1 MLMIWFQ
8 GIWLPQHG
16 YSFTRTA
23 AVGRDLHDPV
33 HAGLR
38 LSPGP
43 VGKLSDRYGARP
55 FATSGMLVSAA
66 MYAVMMA
73 FPANFSYWPFASVM
87 FVSGIGGG
95 LFASPNTASIMNS
108 VPARH
113 RGAASGMRVT
123 FAQVGM
129 PLSMGLF
136 FTLLVFGLNAK
147 VPSAMYHGLVAHG
160 VPVANATQLSHL
172 PPLGYIFAAFLGLN
186 PLKSLLGPA
195 VLGHLAPAQA
205 AALTS
210 RAFFP
215 QLIGPSFKHGLVIIL
230 GFAVAMSVIAAIA
243 SALRGE
249 KFVHEDDESIAQKAR
264 LGRGRRAD
272 RRHGGLSQLCWSRPR
287 RAVTA
292 ERPEPAS
299 ALPARR
305 AGLGRGTG
313 APQAGTPFG
322 FGETLRPRACSVRV
336 PGHTVAPAA
345 HPEAEVRTLVGLQHM
360 LDVQPG
366 VPGLRLA
373 GGRRPRLSATRSV
386 RLRVRRA

>member
-1 MLMIWFQ
+1 
-8 GIWLPQHG
+8 
-16 YSFTRTA
+16 
-23 AVGRDLHDPV
+23 
-33 HAGLR
+33 
-38 LSPGP
+38 
-43 VGKLSDRYGARP
+43 
-55 FATSGMLVSAA
+55 MLVSAA
-66 MYAVMMA
+66 MYVAMMA
-73 FPANFSYWPFASVM
+73 FPANFSYWPFAAVM

-136 FTLLVFGLNAK
+136 FSLLVFGLNAK
-147 VPSAMYHGLVAHG
+147 VPSAMYQGLVAHG
-160 VPVANATQLSHL
+160 VPAANASQLSHL

-230 GFAVAMSVIAAIA
+230 GFAVVMSLIAAVA

-249 KFVHEDDESIAQKAR
+249 KFVHEDDESRDQKA
-264 LGRGRRAD
+264 LLAVVNVPAD
-272 RRHGGLSQLCWSRPR
+272 GGAVAQAVPAGAAIATTSDQDCDAPEPGPSDGTPAHALTNAFASSSVPVPVAKPRRHRLLRERVSHLGGGAYR
-287 RAVTA
+287 R
-292 ERPEPAS
+292 R
-299 ALPARR
+299 
-305 AGLGRGTG
+305 
-313 APQAGTPFG
+313 
-322 FGETLRPRACSVRV
+322 
-336 PGHTVAPAA
+336 H
-345 HPEAEVRTLVGLQHM
+345 
-360 LDVQPG
+360 
-366 VPGLRLA
+366 
-373 GGRRPRLSATRSV
+373 
-386 RLRVRRA
+386 